1 MEAHRE
7 RASVRWTSRQR
18 GEKSRT
24 RIFDL
29 RMRNYCMERRSTA
42 NLNRI
47 QSKLTYIALNN
58 GMTNC
63 CKYTQ
68 LLNFIALLEF
78 LSRKI
83 NEKFKTS
90 LLSSFSLFFFI
101 LRIIFH
107 PVSIINVALK
117 FLIRISVVIFC
128 VTLFG
133 NERAK
138 ERERSFIDQ
147 TKSTRNNGT
156 MNVSLTCQSR
166 RLLPRSN
173 GCYALIL
180 DSSARCSLSVSFR
193 EIFANIFQ
201 ATIIII

>member
-147 TKSTRNNGT
+147 TKSTWNNGT

>member
-1 MEAHRE
+1 MNEHRVM
-7 RASVRWTSRQR
+7 SVRWTSRQR
-18 GEKSRT
+18 GEKSRK

-90 LLSSFSLFFFI
+90 LLSSFSLFFFYPPNNISSRIDHQCRPKIFNPHQCRYI
-101 LRIIFH
+101 LRD
-107 PVSIINVALK
+107 
-117 FLIRISVVIFC
+117 VIWK
-128 VTLFG
+128 
-133 NERAK
+133 RAS
-138 ERERSFIDQ
+138 EREREKFYRPNE
-147 TKSTRNNGT
+147 K
-156 MNVSLTCQSR
+156 
-166 RLLPRSN
+166 
-173 GCYALIL
+173 YAK
-180 DSSARCSLSVSFR
+180 
-193 EIFANIFQ
+193 
-201 ATIIII
+201 